1 MCVCVCVCV
10 VYGEYG
16 EGYMGALGGYMDVL
30 VSVRVCVRV
39 CGICKVLVWEYRVCT
54 REHG

>member
-1 MCVCVCVCV
+1 MCVCVCV